1 MILSAFVE
9 VLLPVLLVV
18 GCGFALRRAFPL
30 DLRSLNRVSL
40 YALSPALIFVTL
52 IRIDVAGGE
61 ALRVAGLS
69 VLLIFA
75 LGALTL
81 LFAMPLRLDHPTVS
95 ALLLAT
101 MFMNA
106 GNYGLPTARF
116 AFGEEGFQRALLF
129 YLPQTMLSQVIAIV
143 IAHAG
148 RGSLKSS
155 LGRIFRMPQVY
166 AAAAGLLLRF
176 SGLQLDG
183 RTDALG
189 GMFNGL
195 VLLSE
200 AALPLLL
207 LLLGMQLAQGM
218 AIEERGLTTMAVGL
232 RLLASPLLALGL
244 ALLLGMDDL
253 SLRVVVLEAGMPT
266 AVNMVLFSL
275 EFDARPGFVA
285 GVTIAST
292 LLSLATLAFTL
303 GVLRM

>member
-9 VLLPVLLVV
+9 VLLPVIVVV
-18 GCGFALRRAFPL
+18 GCGYALRRTLPL

-40 YALSPALIFVTL
+40 YVLSPALIFVTL
-52 IRIDVAGGE
+52 IRIDVTGGE
-61 ALRVAGLS
+61 AVRVAGLS

-81 LFAMPLRLDHPTVS
+81 LCARPLRLNRPTVS
-95 ALLLAT
+95 ALLLAF

-116 AFGEEGFQRALLF
+116 AFGEDGFQRALLF
-129 YLPQTMLSQVIAIV
+129 YLPQTILSQVMAIV
-143 IAHAG
+143 IAQAG
-148 RGSLKSS
+148 SGDWKIAVQ
-155 LGRIFRMPQVY
+155 RIFRMPQVY

-176 SGLQLDG
+176 SGLKLEG

-189 GMFNGL
+189 GIFSGF
-195 VLLSE
+195 VLMSE
-200 AALPLLL
+200 ATLPLLL
-207 LLLGMQLAQGM
+207 LLLGMQLAQGV

-253 SLRVVVLEAGMPT
+253 SLRVAVLEAGMPT

-275 EFDARPGFVA
+275 EFDARPRFVA
-285 GVTIAST
+285 GVTVAST
-292 LLSLATLAFTL
+292 LLSLATLTFTL
-303 GVLRM
+303 ALLRM

>member
-9 VLLPVLLVV
+9 VLLPVIVVV
-18 GCGFALRRAFPL
+18 GCGYALRRTLPL

-40 YALSPALIFVTL
+40 YVLSPALIFVTL
-52 IRIDVAGGE
+52 IRIDVTGGE
-61 ALRVAGLS
+61 AVRVAGLS
-69 VLLIFA
+69 VLLILA

-81 LFAMPLRLDHPTVS
+81 LCARPLRLNRPTVS
-95 ALLLAT
+95 ALLLAI

-116 AFGEEGFQRALLF
+116 AFGEDGFQRALLF
-129 YLPQTMLSQVIAIV
+129 YLPQTILSQVMAIV
-143 IAHAG
+143 IAQAG
-148 RGSLKSS
+148 SGDWKIAVQ
-155 LGRIFRMPQVY
+155 RIFRMPQVY

-176 SGLQLDG
+176 SGLKLEG

-189 GMFNGL
+189 GIFSGF
-195 VLLSE
+195 VLMSE
-200 AALPLLL
+200 ATLPLLL
-207 LLLGMQLAQGM
+207 LLLGMQLAQGV

-253 SLRVVVLEAGMPT
+253 SLRVAVLEAGMPT

-275 EFDARPGFVA
+275 EFDARPRFVA
-285 GVTIAST
+285 GVTVAST
-292 LLSLATLAFTL
+292 LLSLATLTFTL
-303 GVLRM
+303 ALLRM

>member
-9 VLLPVLLVV
+9 VLLPVIVVV
-18 GCGFALRRAFPL
+18 GCGYALRRTLPL

-40 YALSPALIFVTL
+40 YVLSPALIFVTL
-52 IRIDVAGGE
+52 IRIDVTGGE
-61 ALRVAGLS
+61 AVRVAGLS

-81 LFAMPLRLDHPTVS
+81 LCARPLRLNRPTVS
-95 ALLLAT
+95 ALLLAI

-116 AFGEEGFQRALLF
+116 AFGEDGFQRALLF
-129 YLPQTMLSQVIAIV
+129 YLPQTILSQVMAIV
-143 IAHAG
+143 IAQAG
-148 RGSLKSS
+148 SGDWKIAVQ
-155 LGRIFRMPQVY
+155 RIFRMPQVY

-176 SGLQLDG
+176 SGLKLEG

-189 GMFNGL
+189 GIFSGF
-195 VLLSE
+195 VLMSE
-200 AALPLLL
+200 ATLPLLL
-207 LLLGMQLAQGM
+207 LLLGMQLAQGV

-253 SLRVVVLEAGMPT
+253 SLRVAVLEAGMPT

-275 EFDARPGFVA
+275 EFDARPRFVA
-285 GVTIAST
+285 GVTVAST
-292 LLSLATLAFTL
+292 LLSLATLTFTL
-303 GVLRM
+303 ALLRM

>member
-1 MILSAFVE
+1 MIFSAFVE
-9 VLLPVLLVV
+9 VLLPVMVV
-18 GCGFALRRAFPL
+18 VASGYVLRRALPL

-40 YALSPALIFVTL
+40 YVLSPALIFVTL
-52 IRIDVAGGE
+52 IRIDVTGGE
-61 ALRVAGLS
+61 AVRVAGLS
-69 VLLIFA
+69 VLLMFA

-81 LFAMPLRLDHPTVS
+81 LCALPLRLDRPTIS

-106 GNYGLPTARF
+106 GNYGLPTTRF
-116 AFGEEGFQRALLF
+116 AFGEDGFQRALLF
-129 YLPQTMLSQVIAIV
+129 YLPQTILSQVMAIV
-143 IAHAG
+143 IAQAG
-148 RGSLKSS
+148 SGSWQNS
-155 LGRIFRMPQVY
+155 LRRIFRMPQVY

-189 GMFNGL
+189 GIFNGF
-195 VLLSE
+195 VLMSE
-200 AALPLLL
+200 ATLPLLL
-207 LLLGMQLAQGM
+207 MLLGMQLGQGV
-218 AIEERGLTTMAVGL
+218 AIEGRGLTSLAVGL
-232 RLLASPLLALGL
+232 RLLASPILALGL

-285 GVTIAST
+285 GITVAST
-292 LLSLATLAFTL
+292 MLSLATLTLLL